1 MTENKVLSGVDC
13 CIAGGGPA
21 GVVLSLL
28 LARQGVEVALL
39 EAHQDFSRDFR
50 GDTVHPSTVALLD
63 QLGLL
68 QRMLELPHVAVPDFP
83 IHYPDGSISA
93 PPDGASRSYSYQ
105 IPQHLLLDMLVTEA
119 RRYPTFHL
127 LLGARVHGL
136 IESDGQVCGLRYT
149 AADGPHELHATL
161 VVGAD
166 GRFSKVRQ
174 LAGMELRG
182 KAEPMD
188 VLWLRLPHW
197 PADPERAQGLYPR
210 RDGLLVV
217 MDRPDAWQIG
227 YVFTKGG
234 YQRLRAAGLE
244 ALRQGIAERAPWLA
258 DRTREL
264 HDWRQTSMLSVE
276 AGRVERWYRPGVLV
290 IGDAAHVMSPVA
302 GVGINYAVQ
311 DAIVASNIVGPRL
324 RDGDLRTTDLAAVQ
338 RRRLL
343 PTRLM
348 QFLQR
353 RMSQSLE
360 PSAIGR
366 PPLLVRLIMASPP
379 VGELRRRLII
389 YGGWRPERV
398 RELDPV
404 GKPVLP
410 TRFLH
415 DLGAGVWNLLGQSD
429 SRTWAM
435 FTVAWW
441 PMPVTW
447 PERQP
452 DVTK

>member
-1 MTENKVLSGVDC
+1 ML
-13 CIAGGGPA
+13 A
-21 GVVLSLL
+21 LL

-68 QRMLELPHVAVPDFP
+68 QRLLELPHAAVPDFP
-83 IHYPDGSISA
+83 THSPDGGVS
-93 PPDGASRSYSYQ
+93 PLPDAASQSCSYQ
-105 IPQHLLLDMLVTEA
+105 VPQQLLLDMLVTEA
-119 RRYPTFHL
+119 RRYPSFHL
-127 LLGARVHGL
+127 LLGARVDGL
-136 IESDGQVCGLRYT
+136 IESDGQVSGLRYT
-149 AADGPHELHATL
+149 AADGRHELQATL

-174 LAGMELRG
+174 LAGIELRG

-188 VLWLRLPHW
+188 VLWLRLPHG
-197 PADPERAQGLYPR
+197 PADPARAQGLYPR

-217 MDRPDAWQIG
+217 MNRPDAWQIG
-227 YVFTKGG
+227 YVFAKGG

-244 ALRQGIAERAPWLA
+244 ALRQAIAERAPWLA
-258 DRTREL
+258 DRTHCVR
-264 HDWRQTSMLSVE
+264 DWRQTSLLSVE
-276 AGRVERWYRPGVLV
+276 AGRVDRWYRPGLLV

-311 DAIVASNIVGPRL
+311 DAIVTSNIVGPRL
-324 RDGDLRTTDLAAVQ
+324 RAGELRETHLAAIQ
-338 RRRLL
+338 RRREL

-360 PSAIGR
+360 PSATGR
-366 PPLLVRLIMASPP
+366 PPLLVRLFMAAPP
-379 VGELRRRLII
+379 VAELRRRLIA
-389 YGGWRPERV
+389 YGGWKPERV
-398 RELDPV
+398 RRLDRAHQSD
-404 GKPVLP
+404 L
-410 TRFLH
+410 TMRFLH
-415 DLGAGVWNLLGQSD
+415 ALGAGVWSVFGQSD
-429 SRTWAM
+429 PRTWAM

-447 PERQP
+447 PEGEREA
-452 DVTK
+452 TK